1 MPYDDVVFF
10 KNSAI
15 NVRIL
20 FRMAILCTHLIIHYA
35 SKLYLIINQRIAKI
49 RLQMWF
55 HRLFIRVTGEKCV
68 WLIWGYWVDTASI

>member
-35 SKLYLIINQRIAKI
+35 SKIYFIINYSIAKI
-49 RLQMWF
+49 SLRMLFRFERL
-55 HRLFIRVTGEKCV
+55 LEL
-68 WLIWGYWVDTASI
+68 LIWGYRVDAASILSEKTS